1 MSGKKEGMIE
11 IVTETKKEEDNTAM
25 QERLHAY
32 ITGVEKLT
40 EKSGEKGEA
49 HT

>member
-1 MSGKKEGMIE
+1 MSGKEEGMIE
-11 IVTETKKEEDNTAM
+11 IVTEAKKEEDNTAM

-32 ITGVEKLT
+32 FTGVETLM

-49 HT
+49 YT